1 MKDYTFYTLDDFIQD
16 DDFRDWVRGES
27 RQEVFW
33 LSFLERFPDKQD
45 DFLQAER
52 FIRATS
58 VQTDDISEAEVRK
71 ETQQFMNQAMAYRP
85 RRPKQSSLPFLRL
98 RPRLS
103 IRVLVVVVG
112 LLTGIG
118 WYFGQE
124 PKRIDSPTTSHLT
137 AQPLVE
143 TYNNT
148 TQPLRV
154 PLDDGSVVWLSPKSR
169 LRYAN
174 VFARATRVVY
184 LSGEATFSVQR
195 RPQPFLV
202 YSGRMITK
210 VLGTR
215 FVVRA
220 FEQDRKMTVQVLS
233 GKVSVYKAEAAPV
246 RANKEVKGL
255 VLTPNQAAIFE
266 KSDGNLTKT
275 IVQNPALV
283 TSRRQLPTFQYE
295 ETPISQILRD
305 IELSYGL
312 PLQFDEQTFSHV
324 KITADLSDGSLTQ
337 KLDLICKAAS
347 STYEITDGQIIVS
360 RR

>member
-1 MKDYTFYTLDDFIQD
+1 MKDYTFYTLVDFIQD

-33 LSFLERFPDKQD
+33 LSFLDRFPDKRD

-52 FIRATS
+52 FIRAAS
-58 VQTDDISEAEVRK
+58 VRTDDIGEAEVRK

-85 RRPKQSSLPFLRL
+85 YRQKKNTPVFQRPRPLWSSLVLAASML
-98 RPRLS
+98 
-103 IRVLVVVVG
+103 VLV
-112 LLTGIG
+112 GIG
-118 WYFGQE
+118 WYFSQDRK
-124 PKRIDSPTTSHLT
+124 PVNYITTSHPAT
-137 AQPLVE
+137 QPLVE

-174 VFARATRVVY
+174 VFARTTRVVY

-195 RPQPFLV
+195 RQQPFLV

-233 GKVSVYKAEAAPV
+233 GKVSVYKAESAQIP
-246 RANKEVKGL
+246 ANKEVKGL

-275 IVQNPALV
+275 IVHNPALV
-283 TSRRQLPTFQYE
+283 TSRQQSPTFKYE
-295 ETPISQILRD
+295 ETPISQILRE

-312 PLQFDEQTFSHV
+312 PLQFDEQAFSHV
-324 KITADLSDGSLTQ
+324 KITADLSDASLPQ
-337 KLDLICKAAS
+337 KLDILCKAAS